1 MKSIIEPFCSK
12 EVFKVIRQTEIILK
26 NLNKQ
31 TKKDLFKDLELI
43 YKSEM
48 NTTDSRTFYPGDI
61 VFRPLDTLLMTILI

>member
-1 MKSIIEPFCSK
+1 MIMKNLIEPFCSE
-12 EVFKVIRQTEIILK
+12 EVSKVIRQTEIILK

-48 NTTDSRTFYPGDI
+48 NTI
-61 VFRPLDTLLMTILI
+61 VFERKFKTT